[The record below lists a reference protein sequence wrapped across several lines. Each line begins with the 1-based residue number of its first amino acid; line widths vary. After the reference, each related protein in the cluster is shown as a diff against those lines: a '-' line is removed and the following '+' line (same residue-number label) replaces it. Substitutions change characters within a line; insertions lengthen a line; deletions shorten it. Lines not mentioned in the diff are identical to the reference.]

1 MGKYL
6 PIIKTAECKS
16 LTKAG
21 QVLGYTQPSLSYII
35 NNIEEE
41 LGCKLFHRDQRGVTL
56 TDEGEQL
63 LEPMKQVEE
72 MEEKIKQLAKA
83 SQGGLLRVGIFP
95 SVSVQWM
102 PRILEAFY
110 EVHPQTLVKLEHQL
124 NYLQGEL
131 GVKEHQLDCC
141 FFTGTCPRGLET
153 FPLFDDPYFL
163 VVKRDDPLAS
173 YPSVCVEDIK
183 DRVFIPNSE
192 SVDEGSAL
200 REIYRILCP
209 NSRFD
214 FDPQEDKTCMA
225 LVNQG
230 LGITLLSKLS
240 LMYLCPGKNIATVPL
255 QENYIR
261 RISLLCL
268 RDGKRS
274 PLTSAFVRIV
284 QQKVGEWA
292 KETQAL

>member
-21 QVLGYTQPSLSYII
+21 QILGYTQPSLSYII

-56 TDEGEQL
+56 TEEGEQL
-63 LEPMKQVEE
+63 LGAMREAEE
-72 MEEKIKQLAKA
+72 MEERVKQLAKA
-83 SQGGLLRVGIFP
+83 SRGGLLRVGIFP

-110 EVHPQTLVKLEHQL
+110 EAHSETTVKLEHQL
-124 NYLQGEL
+124 SYLQGEL
-131 GVKEHQLDCC
+131 GVKEHKLDCC
-141 FFTGTCPRGLET
+141 FFTGNCPRGLEI

-163 VVKRDDPLAS
+163 VVKRDDPLAT

-183 DRVFIPNSE
+183 ERVFIPTSE

-200 REIYRILCP
+200 REIYHVLNP

-214 FDPQEDKTCMA
+214 FAPQEDKTCMA
-225 LVNQG
+225 LVAQG
-230 LGITLLSKLS
+230 LGITILSKLS
-240 LMYLCPGKNIATVPL
+240 LMYLCPGKNLAMIPL
-255 QENYIR
+255 QGDYIR

-268 RDGKRS
+268 REGKRS
-274 PLTSAFVRIV
+274 PLTTAFLRIV
-284 QQKVGEWA
+284 QREVGKWVE
-292 KETQAL
+292 ETQAP